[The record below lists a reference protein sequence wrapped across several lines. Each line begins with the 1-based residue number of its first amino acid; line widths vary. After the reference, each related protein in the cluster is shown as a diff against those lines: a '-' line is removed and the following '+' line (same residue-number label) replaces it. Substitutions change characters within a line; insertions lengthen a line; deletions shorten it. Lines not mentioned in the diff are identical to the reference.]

1 MTPQQGTFR
10 VSTDFEIPVLD
21 MSSRWQWFK
30 LTGQESG
37 TQFRWVCGLAQ
48 LADTLTKYNDRKP
61 LLQFL
66 SQRQFWKLVRDETF
80 TAGRK
85 MQKKTLERKLR
96 EDQEYF
102 VAAVKDMADKS
113 GWPWIEDDGQYHP
126 FT

>member
-10 VSTDFEIPVLD
+10 VFMDFETPVLD

-30 LTGQESG
+30 LTGQE
-37 TQFRWVCGLAQ
+37 WLAQ
-48 LADTLTKYNDRKP
+48 LADTLTKYNDRKA

-85 MQKKTLERKLR
+85 MHKKALERKLR
-96 EDQEYF
+96 EDQEYL

-113 GWPWIEDDGQYHP
+113 GWPWIEDDVQYHP